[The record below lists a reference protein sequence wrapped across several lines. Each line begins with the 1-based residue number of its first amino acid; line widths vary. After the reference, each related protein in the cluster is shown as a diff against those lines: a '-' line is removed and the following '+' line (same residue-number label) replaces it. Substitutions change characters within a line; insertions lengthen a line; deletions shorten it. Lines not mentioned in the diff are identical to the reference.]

1 MVKKILLILFLC
13 FSTNII
19 SQNIFVEASVDTTDY
34 LIGDRINYSL
44 KITSDKNVYPLR
56 PYFSDSLNYVDF
68 IRELEPIASEAAEQK
83 IFEYKYVL
91 TKFDSAEVN
100 LPAIKV
106 DYRIEGD
113 TTLKSVL
120 SNPVSFNV
128 HRVTVSQEED
138 IKDIKPP
145 VRIPLNWWIILLWVI
160 IGLLLSAL
168 AFFIYK
174 KYLKKKPVEI
184 VEKPKVITIP
194 AHVAALSKLDKLAS
208 EQLWQKGFVKDYHSR
223 ITEIIREYFEQRFGL
238 PALEMTTSESLEN
251 LSRRKDANV
260 VLTVTERFLNNADLV
275 KFAKYQPLPSVNEEM
290 MVQAKEIV
298 NTTIPKQQT
307 SSGVSNV
314 Q

>member
-1 MVKKILLILFLC
+1 MVKKILLFLFFF
-13 FSTNII
+13 FSTEII

-44 KITSDKNVYPLR
+44 RITSDKNVFPMR
-56 PYFSDSLNYVDF
+56 PYFSDSLNYADL
-68 IRELEPIASEAAEQK
+68 IKELDPITSESEQQK

-91 TKFDSAEVN
+91 TKFDSADIT

-106 DYRIEGD
+106 EYRTEGD
-113 TTLKSVL
+113 TTLKSIL
-120 SNPVSFNV
+120 SNPVSFTV

-145 VRIPLNWWIILLWVI
+145 VRIPLNWWMILLWAI
-160 IGLLLSAL
+160 IGLILSAL
-168 AFFIYK
+168 AIFIYK

-184 VEKPKVITIP
+184 VQKPKEIKIP

-251 LSRRKDANV
+251 LSRHKDAKM
-260 VLTVTERFLNNADLV
+260 VLTITERFLNNADLV
-275 KFAKYQPLPSVNEEM
+275 KFAKYQPLPSVNEAM

-298 NTTIPKQQT
+298 STTIPKQQRSAET
-307 SSGVSNV
+307 TDV